1 MESESESNFQD
12 PLESES
18 ESDFKDPL
26 ESESESDFKDPLES
40 ESDFMVRLRLLVLDI
55 IGDFFQKFIS
65 FKNM

>member
-1 MESESESNFQD
+1 MESESKFQDTLESESESNFQD
-12 PLESES
+12 PL
-18 ESDFKDPL
+18 
-26 ESESESDFKDPLES
+26 ESESDFKDPLES

>member
-1 MESESESNFQD
+1 MESESNFQDTLESESNFQD
-12 PLESES
+12 PL
-18 ESDFKDPL
+18 
-26 ESESESDFKDPLES
+26 ESESDFKDPLES

>member
-12 PLESES
+12 TLESES
-18 ESDFKDPL
+18 NFQDPL
-26 ESESESDFKDPLES
+26 ESESDFKDPLES

>member
-1 MESESESNFQD
+1 MESESNFQDTLESESNFQD
-12 PLESES
+12 PLES
-18 ESDFKDPL
+18 

>member
-1 MESESESNFQD
+1 MESESKFQDTLESESNFQD
-12 PLESES
+12 PL
-18 ESDFKDPL
+18 
-26 ESESESDFKDPLES
+26 ESESDFKDPLES

>member
-1 MESESESNFQD
+1 MESESESNFQDTLESESESNFQD
-12 PLESES
+12 PL
-18 ESDFKDPL
+18 
-26 ESESESDFKDPLES
+26 ESESDFKDPLES

>member
-18 ESDFKDPL
+18 DFKDPL
-26 ESESESDFKDPLES
+26 ESES

-65 FKNM
+65 FENM

>member
-12 PLESES
+12 TLES
-18 ESDFKDPL
+18 ESDFQDPL
-26 ESESESDFKDPLES
+26 ESESDFKDPLES